1 MTLSPRELI
10 LEQINDPRTPPWR
23 KERLLELLDTT
34 NIQGE
39 VKTRLDIKPFDD
51 DATVEEKVLNS
62 LNKDNAEIIKQ
73 NQNVIVKNGD
83 RLEVKG
89 NLQLEDNDIVV
100 PATEENLNKVITQDE
115 TTTVE
120 EEVNETPADLRR
132 KRLKK
137 YGEKIQGGVLRYP
150 AEALTE
156 HTDYLQIDIERYE
169 AIGSNYITSTGSSG
183 RYVIGN
189 ANKIEQVEQHQKN
202 CLKNR

>member
-100 PATEENLNKVITQDE
+100 PAT
-115 TTTVE
+115 
-120 EEVNETPADLRR
+120 P
-132 KRLKK
+132 
-137 YGEKIQGGVLRYP
+137 
-150 AEALTE
+150 
-156 HTDYLQIDIERYE
+156 
-169 AIGSNYITSTGSSG
+169 SS
-183 RYVIGN
+183 
-189 ANKIEQVEQHQKN
+189 
-202 CLKNR
+202 